1 VTRVARQERLTI
13 VPLILDEARDVV
25 AALHRHHKKPTG
37 HRFSIGVQR
46 PDGSL
51 CGVAIV
57 GRPVARAFANRYTAE
72 VTRVAT
78 DGTPNA
84 CSALYGA
91 VWGAASRMG
100 FLRVITYTQDG
111 ESGASLRAVG
121 WKPIAVLRPRTGW
134 DTPSRRREDRGADG
148 VARILWEQR
157 AKGAP
162 ELPPIDVL
170 RHEMRHEIPCLACGE
185 YFALKAG
192 PGRPAAHCSDTC
204 RKRTSR
210 RRAAQRAAQT
220 T

>member
-1 VTRVARQERLTI
+1 MPRQAGQDRLTVI
-13 VPLILDEARDVV
+13 PLTLDEARVV
-25 AALHRHHKKPTG
+25 VDRIHRHHKRPQG
-37 HRFSIGVQR
+37 HKFSIGVQR

-57 GRPVARAFANRYTAE
+57 GRPVSRCFDQRFTVE

-91 VWGAASRMG
+91 AWNKAKVDHR
-100 FLRVITYTQDG
+100 RIITYTQDG
-111 ESGASLRAVG
+111 ESGASLRAAG
-121 WKPIAVLRPRTGW
+121 WKQVAVLPPRSGW

-157 AKGAP
+157 RADAG
-162 ELPPIDVL
+162 EPPSIEEL
-170 RHEMRHEIPCLACGE
+170 RHEIRHEIPCLACGE
-185 YFALKAG
+185 YFALNAG
-192 PGRPAAHCSDTC
+192 PGRPAVHCSAAC

-210 RRAAQRAAQT
+210 RRAAQRDRAA
-220 T
+220 